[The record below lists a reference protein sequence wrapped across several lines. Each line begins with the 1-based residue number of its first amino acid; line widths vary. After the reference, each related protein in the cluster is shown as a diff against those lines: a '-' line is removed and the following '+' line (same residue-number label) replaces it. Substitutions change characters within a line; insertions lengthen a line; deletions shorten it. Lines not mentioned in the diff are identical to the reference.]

1 MARKGVDPVAYCG
14 LSCNHCFLSEWCGS
28 CRTEY
33 NTCSFAT
40 CSPMEYAL
48 TQNAARKK
56 VLTVAGKVQKL
67 KAAKKVFTLLNMM
80 VEMRLK
86 LRHCL

>member
-1 MARKGVDPVAYCG
+1 MLTAHYHATTVFWANGVVPAERNITLVLLQPV
-14 LSCNHCFLSEWCGS
+14 
-28 CRTEY
+28 
-33 NTCSFAT
+33 
-40 CSPMEYAL
+40 PQMEFAL

-56 VLTVAGKVQKL
+56 GLTGAGKVEKV
-67 KAAKKVFTLLNMM
+67 KAAKKVFPRRNRM